1 MSVSSPTEEVATVS
15 ADEHLSPYIGQC
27 GDYSSLMSVQES
39 TEMTTRIRNRFTLSQ
54 IASVAMAET
63 RLAGRAVPS
72 VLRYLGPIVAW
83 TVASIALGVV
93 LGFSAVILPPMGAF
107 GIVAVAG
114 LVLLWVMPDLPLV
127 SPRLIRKAFFVMLI
141 VDLIIPFYY
150 TVQFS
155 GLPWISARRLA
166 TFALIAP
173 FLVAVAASSEVRRH
187 IAERVRASLLI
198 FICATGFL
206 AVAALSVLT
215 SISPTESTSALVDA
229 VLSWY
234 VPFFAMIYIARDKND
249 VVFLLKIISVCALFN
264 TGAGVVEFFLKHRF
278 FIDIFPKGMLATMIE
293 NNPTLVNLLPNPQD
307 FRNGLF
313 RASSTFVTPLSF
325 GEFQIIVIPIGLFFL
340 LHRETLFERALGGAV
355 AFGGIVGIFC
365 SGSRGGFV
373 GVIASVAVFV
383 TFYSIRKAVSTRGS
397 LVPAIAG
404 LFGIIGFGCVIGLLL
419 LSHQAHD
426 MVLGGAAQSSSTDA
440 RYLQWAVATPFIK
453 SNPITGHGFGLGGII
468 IELGQIDSYILSL
481 VVETGVLGLVFFL
494 GLLVLPVWYGLR
506 NYLSDM
512 SESGALAGA
521 LACSFIGFIMN
532 RLVLSQKENHMLIFS
547 LLAIVMA
554 LNYELAR
561 KRAPQPLGDKPLR
574 NTYNRAG
581 SVFPGQGTR
590 QTSQA
595 GAN

>member
-1 MSVSSPTEEVATVS
+1 MA
-15 ADEHLSPYIGQC
+15 
-27 GDYSSLMSVQES
+27 
-39 TEMTTRIRNRFTLSQ
+39 TRIGNRFALSQ

-63 RLAGRAVPS
+63 RLAGRAIPN
-72 VLRYLGPIVAW
+72 VLRYLAPIVAW
-83 TVASIALGVV
+83 TVASIALGIV

-127 SPRLIRKAFFVMLI
+127 SPGIIRKAFFFMLI
-141 VDLIIPFYY
+141 ADLIIPFYY

-166 TFALIAP
+166 TFTLIAP
-173 FLVAVAASSEVRRH
+173 FLVAVAASSEVRWH
-187 IAERVRASLLI
+187 IAERVRASLLL
-198 FICATGFL
+198 FICAAGFL
-206 AVAALSVLT
+206 AVATLSVLT
-215 SISPTESTSALVDA
+215 STSPTQSTSALVDA

-234 VPFFAMIYIARDKND
+234 VPFFAMIYIAKDKTD
-249 VVFLLKIISVCALFN
+249 VVFLLKIICLCAIFN

-278 FIDIFPKGMLATMIE
+278 FVDIFPKGMFATMIE
-293 NNPTLVNLLPNPQD
+293 NNPTLANLLPNPQD

-340 LHRETLFERALGGAV
+340 LHRETLFERLLGGAV

-383 TFYSIRKAVSTRGS
+383 TFYSIRKAVSSKGS

-404 LFGIIGFGCVIGLLL
+404 LIGIIGFGCVIGVII
-419 LSHQAHD
+419 LSHQMHD
-426 MVLGGAAQSSSTDA
+426 MVLGGSAQASSTNA
-440 RYLQWAVATPFIK
+440 RYIQWAAGTPFIK
-453 SNPITGHGFGLGGII
+453 SNPITGHGFGLGGLILG
-468 IELGQIDSYILSL
+468 LGQIDSYVLSL
-481 VVETGVLGLVFFL
+481 VVETGIPGLVFFV

-547 LLAIVMA
+547 LLAIVIV
-554 LNYELAR
+554 LNNELVR
-561 KRAPQPLGDKPLR
+561 KRAPQLPGDKSPR
-574 NTYNRAG
+574 NTYHRAG
-581 SVFPGQGTR
+581 SVSPGQRTR
-590 QTSQA
+590 QTNQA
-595 GAN
+595 GVN

>member
-1 MSVSSPTEEVATVS
+1 MA
-15 ADEHLSPYIGQC
+15 
-27 GDYSSLMSVQES
+27 
-39 TEMTTRIRNRFTLSQ
+39 TRIGNRFALSQ

-63 RLAGRAVPS
+63 RLAGRAIPN
-72 VLRYLGPIVAW
+72 VLRYLAPIVAW
-83 TVASIALGVV
+83 TVASIALGIV

-127 SPRLIRKAFFVMLI
+127 SPGIIRKAFFFMLI
-141 VDLIIPFYY
+141 ADLIIPFYY

-166 TFALIAP
+166 TFTLIAP
-173 FLVAVAASSEVRRH
+173 FLVAVAASSEVRWH
-187 IAERVRASLLI
+187 IAERVRASLLL
-198 FICATGFL
+198 FICAAGFL
-206 AVAALSVLT
+206 AVATLSVLT
-215 SISPTESTSALVDA
+215 STSPTQSTSALVDA

-234 VPFFAMIYIARDKND
+234 VPFFAMIYIAKDKTD
-249 VVFLLKIISVCALFN
+249 VVFLLKIICLCAIFN

-278 FIDIFPKGMLATMIE
+278 FVDIFPKGMFATMIE
-293 NNPTLVNLLPNPQD
+293 NNPTLANLLPNPQD

-340 LHRETLFERALGGAV
+340 LHRETLFERLLGGAV

-383 TFYSIRKAVSTRGS
+383 TFYSIRKAVSSKGS

-404 LFGIIGFGCVIGLLL
+404 LIGIIGFGCVIGVII
-419 LSHQAHD
+419 LSHQMHD
-426 MVLGGAAQSSSTDA
+426 MVLGGAAQASSTNA
-440 RYLQWAVATPFIK
+440 RYIQWAAGTPFIK
-453 SNPITGHGFGLGGII
+453 SNPITGHGFGLGGLILG
-468 IELGQIDSYILSL
+468 LGQIDSYVLSL
-481 VVETGVLGLVFFL
+481 VVETGIPGLVFFV

-547 LLAIVMA
+547 LLAIVIV
-554 LNYELAR
+554 LNNELVR
-561 KRAPQPLGDKPLR
+561 KRAPQLPGDKSPR
-574 NTYNRAG
+574 NTYHRAG
-581 SVFPGQGTR
+581 SVSPGQRTR
-590 QTSQA
+590 QTNQA
-595 GAN
+595 GVN